1 MLVSL
6 ILMISTLVQ
15 AEETDQQLSDE
26 NLTTAYIS
34 DDLFIY
40 MHAGAGNNYR
50 ILGSINAGDEVKLT
64 GEVDN
69 GYTQIVDNKNRHTW
83 VESKYVSTT
92 PGLRVIIAELNTK
105 LANNE
110 DNSQQIATDLTLAQ
124 AEITQLTEQA
134 ELLNGEISSLKTQ
147 LSQTQSKL
155 SNQDLDLKKE
165 YFFNGAIVL
174 AIGLFLGL
182 ILPRLSVRK
191 KSSMASWK

>member
-1 MLVSL
+1 MLVGLVLLVSSL
-6 ILMISTLVQ
+6 LQ

-50 ILGSINAGDEVKLT
+50 ILGSINAGDEVKIT